1 MLSVSL
7 VPPTGAM
14 MNPQMM
20 QAAQEMM
27 SKMSPEDMN
36 RMMEMS
42 KSMDPSMMAQ
52 AQQMMTNN
60 PAMVEQA
67 QAAMKNMSPEE
78 LRNKMDQV
86 PAAMAGAA
94 AAGAAARPPPPVSVV
109 AKLRQS
115 SMAVPEELL
124 EVVEEAEGYKAQ
136 GNSRFKDA
144 NYSAAATKYKQGR
157 LKRAVSP
164 ICGARRHSV
173 FSHMSDI
180 LFYSSLAE
188 SVLKKEKLSGV
199 DAEAV
204 KDLKEACHLNLAN
217 CRLKLEEWAA
227 AEAECDTVLA
237 RAKNRKALFRRGHAR
252 FKQERI

>member
-1 MLSVSL
+1 SDSCAVPSVSL

-144 NYSAAATKYKQGR
+144 NYSAAATKYKQG
-157 LKRAVSP
+157 
-164 ICGARRHSV
+164 
-173 FSHMSDI
+173 
-180 LFYSSLAE
+180 SSLAE